1 MRSQGIES
9 DPQVLII
16 AADIVMAEN
25 ASSHS
30 VPAPLLCIK
39 RRTANQLAI
48 GKENLL
54 IYQSD
59 HGAMLLYFQEKR
71 NAAREKPN
79 TFSIRKT
86 NAGLESRIRC
96 PKQLI
101 LSLMQV
107 IPFNYISSNLWFF
120 HRLALFVITGINEE
134 NEKAIITDI
143 TTGWCRTTNP
153 MMMARI
159 NFI

>member
-25 ASSHS
+25 TSSHS
-30 VPAPLLCIK
+30 APATLLRIK

-59 HGAMLLYFQEKR
+59 HAAMLLYFQEKR

-79 TFSIRKT
+79 TFSIRK
-86 NAGLESRIRC
+86 N
-96 PKQLI
+96 
-101 LSLMQV
+101 
-107 IPFNYISSNLWFF
+107 
-120 HRLALFVITGINEE
+120 
-134 NEKAIITDI
+134 
-143 TTGWCRTTNP
+143 
-153 MMMARI
+153 
-159 NFI
+159 